1 MILWKFAGDA
11 ARSLLTEEDSI
22 KDSQGMGLLHP
33 VSICLTPLGNTVYPV
48 FSWTFADFSPEQLGR

>member
-1 MILWKFAGDA
+1 
-11 ARSLLTEEDSI
+11 LTEEDSI